1 MSFKYPTPE
10 EVKANN
16 PCILRQAAIDRAVQ
30 VAADEEANRL
40 GDEIRAAMGQIE
52 PPWKFVQSHTVAWD
66 KDLIIYRARLEAM
79 KRHQQELIRAGY
91 CDKVEFSDMQNCFV
105 LIVNL
110 NQG

>member
-1 MSFKYPTPE
+1 MAFNYPTPE

-16 PCILRQAAIDRAVQ
+16 PGILRQAAIDRAVQ

-52 PPWKFVQSHTVAWD
+52 PPWKFVQSHTVVWD
-66 KDLIIYRARLEAM
+66 RDQINYKARLEAM
-79 KRHQQELIRAGY
+79 RRHQQELILAGY
-91 CDKVEFSDMQNCFV
+91 CAKVEFSDAQNSFA

-110 NQG
+110 KQR